1 MKMNWYF
8 EHHLVSENCG
18 SFGFFC
24 IAGAGACVL
33 LLFSHMQEIGVSIPK
48 ILMSK
53 MQVRKVMENVILQ
66 ISDTCT
72 QLIFCICAM

>member
-8 EHHLVSENCG
+8 EHHLASENCG
-18 SFGFFC
+18 GFGFFC

-53 MQVRKVMENVILQ
+53 MQVRKVMGNVIIQ

-72 QLIFCICAM
+72 QIIFCICAM

>member
-8 EHHLVSENCG
+8 DHLVLENSG
-18 SFGFFC
+18 GFGFFC

-48 ILMSK
+48 IL
-53 MQVRKVMENVILQ
+53 
-66 ISDTCT
+66 ISECK
-72 QLIFCICAM
+72 